1 MSEFKIQIRI
11 FVHNISA
18 ERLWEIEKPIPPV
31 QIATNLNLVGVNKKR
46 EDILEVPFVFTI
58 NYTPAIA
65 QISVRGKA
73 HVKGTKEEIT
83 KIHNTYLEKKPPPPQ
98 LFQSIFNVAFME
110 SILITRTLNVPP
122 PIPQIQPPPEQKKP
136 SEPAYRA

>member
-11 FVHNISA
+11 FVYNISA
-18 ERLWEIEKPIPPV
+18 ERLWEVEKPIPPV

-46 EDILEVPFVFTI
+46 EDMIEVPFVFTI

-65 QISVRGKA
+65 QISLKGKA
-73 HVKGTKEEIT
+73 HVKGTREEIT

-98 LFQSIFNVAFME
+98 LFQSIFNVAFTE
-110 SILITRTLNVPP
+110 SILIIRTLNVPP
-122 PIPQIQPPPEQKKP
+122 PIPQIQPPSEQKKP